1 MCLSPVSSHH
11 CILGRMVW
19 YLWTGYGMRKCG
31 ERRIRPWCRS
41 LASPPPH
48 HGVQSS
54 VGMAPCSWSWAST
67 QVWPLWD
74 ILLATPVFMH
84 IYNPIA
90 SFWGQPSGIRLPLH
104 TQPSASQHTEGA
116 QEVGAA
122 VAISTPPPGH
132 VELVSQIRTS
142 QETKKM
148 RGHLMDTD
156 SNLSQ
161 FPDTLH

>member
-1 MCLSPVSSHH
+1 
-11 CILGRMVW
+11 
-19 YLWTGYGMRKCG
+19 
-31 ERRIRPWCRS
+31 
-41 LASPPPH
+41 
-48 HGVQSS
+48 
-54 VGMAPCSWSWAST
+54 MAPCSSSWAST

-90 SFWGQPSGIRLPLH
+90 SFWGQLSGIRLLLH
-104 TQPSASQHTEGA
+104 TQPWASQRTEDA

-122 VAISTPPPGH
+122 VAISTPPPGR
-132 VELVSQIRTS
+132 VELVSQICTS